1 MSFKHAFAIF
11 AITFVIALAAIV
23 AFRLS
28 EQAMAVVV
36 GVICGAMASIPM
48 SILVLVA
55 LQRFSR
61 KQERERYPAQP
72 PVVIVN
78 PGSPQNPRGFSD
90 GPYFPLPSQEVR
102 PRDFKVIGHEGWV
115 EASPSGSGQRAED
128 DVFGG

>member
-1 MSFKHAFAIF
+1 MSFRQGFAIF
-11 AITFVIALAAIV
+11 ATTFVIALAAIV
-23 AFRLS
+23 ALRLS

-61 KQERERYPAQP
+61 KQEERSYPTQP

-78 PGSPQNPRGFSD
+78 PGSHQGSRFSE
-90 GPYFPLPSQEVR
+90 GAYFPLPREEMR

-115 EASPSGSGQRAED
+115 EAED
-128 DVFGG
+128 DIFGERQ

>member
-1 MSFKHAFAIF
+1 MSFRQGFAIF
-11 AITFVIALAAIV
+11 ATTFAIALSAIV

-61 KQERERYPAQP
+61 RQEVRSYPAQP

-78 PGSPQNPRGFSD
+78 PGSPQNSSRFSD
-90 GPYFPLPSQEVR
+90 GLYFPLPRQEVR

-115 EASPSGSGQRAED
+115 EAED
-128 DVFGG
+128 DAFGG

>member
-1 MSFKHAFAIF
+1 MSFRQGFAIF
-11 AITFVIALAAIV
+11 ATTFVIALSAIV

-36 GVICGAMASIPM
+36 GVICGAMASIPT

-61 KQERERYPAQP
+61 KQGERSYPAQP

-78 PGSPQNPRGFSD
+78 PGNSQSSSRFPNS
-90 GPYFPLPSQEVR
+90 PYFPLPRQEVR

-115 EASPSGSGQRAED
+115 EPSPSGSGQRAED
-128 DVFGG
+128 EAFGG